1 MSIKPAQQ
9 VMAALRRPKGTSAL
23 SAMMPPNP
31 GAGDAIR
38 EDKAEKVAKSATAAQ
53 VEATEFGKLYTD
65 NEQFAAYRAMR
76 ARKDRLNSLLT
87 ALYRL
92 TGDNEGAAA
101 RIQEYL
107 YSPES
112 DEPAGY
118 GQITELLA
126 LVKNGL
132 SPEIYANRLRGIR
145 VRVEQLNF
153 AMGCLALN
161 VPKPLTG
168 LEVPAGPN
176 RLGYEAWANLHRV
189 TRK

>member
-9 VMAALRRPKGTSAL
+9 VMTALRRPKGTSAI
-23 SAMMPPNP
+23 SAMMPPKA
-31 GAGDAIR
+31 GAADAIR
-38 EDKAEKVAKSATAAQ
+38 EDISEKAAKSTKGSP
-53 VEATEFGKLYTD
+53 VEATEYGKLYTD
-65 NEQFAAYRAMR
+65 NEQFAAYRTMR
-76 ARKDRLNSLLT
+76 ARKDRLNSLLSV
-87 ALYRL
+87 LYRM

-107 YSPES
+107 DSPES

-132 SPEIYANRLRGIR
+132 NPEIYANRLRGIR

-161 VPKPLTG
+161 VPKPPTG

-176 RLGYEAWANLHRV
+176 RLGYEAWANLHRID
-189 TRK
+189 RK